1 MQKSHQPFFY
11 ARSTIESLNKIEN
24 ANYREYL
31 DGNNGHLEVDH
42 VDLPT
47 ALEWSNLVIE
57 LFEEKVEEIDKNEN
71 YDPKKS
77 PNFHDWL
84 VNG

>member
-1 MQKSHQPFFY
+1 M
-11 ARSTIESLNKIEN
+11 
-24 ANYREYL
+24 
-31 DGNNGHLEVDH
+31 DH